1 MKRSNRTICLVECS
15 GHLEDIVPSLACILM
30 KHGGMEMPFLRL
42 NFKMFLGTSVLK
54 NLCLWCEF
62 QSCLLFII
70 SLLLKNSLTALVI
83 GKHTLQ
89 EIETLRCS

>member
-1 MKRSNRTICLVECS
+1 MKRLNCMICLVECL

-42 NFKMFLGTSVLK
+42 NFKMFLGTSALK